1 MSEFDY
7 NRIRNHTM
15 SFRVSDEERRQLKA
29 RIMVTG
35 LPVGRYILESA
46 LNQKIC
52 IAVGKYQSDRLSI
65 ELRKLREQLA
75 ETGKNSEEL
84 NELVTDCTYL
94 LEQLMELITTD
105 QQRNFRQMILGR
117 SKGKKYQKILKMS
130 LPKTGTLQS
139 RKS

>member
-1 MSEFDY
+1 MSDFDY

-15 SFRVSDEERRQLKA
+15 SFRVSEKERRQLKA

-35 LPVGRYILESA
+35 LPIGRYILEAA
-46 LNQKIC
+46 LHQKIC

-75 ETGKNSEEL
+75 ETSKSSEEL
-84 NELVTDCTYL
+84 KELVTDCTYL

-105 QQRNFRQMILGR
+105 ATTELQADDFRANHR
-117 SKGKKYQKILKMS
+117 EEVSKDIKNVPAENRDI
-130 LPKTGTLQS
+130 TE
-139 RKS
+139 

>member
-35 LPVGRYILESA
+35 LPIGRYILESA
-46 LNQKIC
+46 LHQKIC

-65 ELRKLREQLA
+65 EIRKLREQLA
-75 ETGKNSEEL
+75 ENGKSSEEIK
-84 NELVTDCTYL
+84 ELVTDCIYL

-105 QQRNFRQMILGR
+105 AKTELRADDFRASQR
-117 SKGKKYQKILKMS
+117 
-130 LPKTGTLQS
+130 TEEVLQDIKNVPDGN
-139 RKS
+139 RDITE

>member
-35 LPVGRYILESA
+35 LPIGRYILESA
-46 LNQKIC
+46 LHQKIC

-65 ELRKLREQLA
+65 EIRKLREQLA
-75 ETGKNSEEL
+75 ETGKSSEEIK
-84 NELVTDCTYL
+84 ELVTDCTYL

-105 QQRNFRQMILGR
+105 TKTELRAEDFRALHRPEKVSQDTKNVPAGNRDI
-117 SKGKKYQKILKMS
+117 
-130 LPKTGTLQS
+130 TE
-139 RKS
+139 

>member
-1 MSEFDY
+1 MSDFDY

-15 SFRVSDEERRQLKA
+15 SFRVSEEERRQLKA

-35 LPVGRYILESA
+35 LPIGRCILESA
-46 LNQKIC
+46 LHQKIC

-75 ETGKNSEEL
+75 ETSKSSEEL
-84 NELVTDCTYL
+84 KELVTDCTYL

-105 QQRNFRQMILGR
+105 ATTELQADDFRVVQREEVSQDIKNVPAENRDI
-117 SKGKKYQKILKMS
+117 
-130 LPKTGTLQS
+130 TE
-139 RKS
+139 

>member
-29 RIMVTG
+29 RIAVTG
-35 LPVGRYILESA
+35 LPIGRYILESA
-46 LNQKIC
+46 LHQKIC

-65 ELRKLREQLA
+65 EIRKLREQLA
-75 ETGKNSEEL
+75 ENGKSSEEIK
-84 NELVTDCTYL
+84 ELVTDCIYL

-105 QQRNFRQMILGR
+105 AKTELRADDFRASQR
-117 SKGKKYQKILKMS
+117 
-130 LPKTGTLQS
+130 TEEVLQDIKNVPDGN
-139 RKS
+139 RDITE

>member
-35 LPVGRYILESA
+35 LPIGRYILESA
-46 LNQKIC
+46 LHQKIC

-65 ELRKLREQLA
+65 EIRKLREQLA
-75 ETGKNSEEL
+75 ETGKSSEEIK
-84 NELVTDCTYL
+84 ELVTDCTYL

-105 QQRNFRQMILGR
+105 AKTELRADDFRASQRTEELSQNIKNVPADNRDI
-117 SKGKKYQKILKMS
+117 
-130 LPKTGTLQS
+130 TE
-139 RKS
+139 

>member
-1 MSEFDY
+1 MSDFDY

-15 SFRVSDEERRQLKA
+15 SFRVSEEERRQLKA

-35 LPVGRYILESA
+35 LPIGRYILESA
-46 LNQKIC
+46 LHQKIC

-75 ETGKNSEEL
+75 EASKSSEEL
-84 NELVTDCTYL
+84 KELVTDCTYL

-105 QQRNFRQMILGR
+105 A
-117 SKGKKYQKILKMS
+117 
-130 LPKTGTLQS
+130 TTELQADAV
-139 RKS
+139 

>member
-1 MSEFDY
+1 MNDFDY

-15 SFRVSDEERRQLKA
+15 SFRVSEEERRQLKA

-35 LPVGRYILESA
+35 LPIGRYILESA
-46 LNQKIC
+46 LHQKIC

-75 ETGKNSEEL
+75 ETSKSSAEL
-84 NELVTDCTYL
+84 KELVTDCTYL

-105 QQRNFRQMILGR
+105 ATTELQADDFRVVQREEVSQDIKNVPAENRDI
-117 SKGKKYQKILKMS
+117 
-130 LPKTGTLQS
+130 TE
-139 RKS
+139 

>member
-35 LPVGRYILESA
+35 LPIGRYILKSA
-46 LNQKIC
+46 LHQKIC

-65 ELRKLREQLA
+65 EIRKLREQLA
-75 ETGKNSEEL
+75 ETGKSSEEIK
-84 NELVTDCTYL
+84 ELVTDCTYL

-105 QQRNFRQMILGR
+105 AKTELRADDFRASQRTEEVSQDIKNVPAGNRDI
-117 SKGKKYQKILKMS
+117 
-130 LPKTGTLQS
+130 TE
-139 RKS
+139 

>member
-1 MSEFDY
+1 MSDFDY

-15 SFRVSDEERRQLKA
+15 SFRVSEEERRQLKA

-35 LPVGRYILESA
+35 LPVGRYILESS
-46 LNQKIC
+46 LHQKIC

-75 ETGKNSEEL
+75 EASKSSEEL
-84 NELVTDCTYL
+84 KELVTDCTYL

-105 QQRNFRQMILGR
+105 ATTELNADDFRVVQREEVSQDIKNVPAENRDI
-117 SKGKKYQKILKMS
+117 
-130 LPKTGTLQS
+130 TE
-139 RKS
+139 

>member
-1 MSEFDY
+1 MSDFDY

-15 SFRVSDEERRQLKA
+15 SFRVSEEERRQLKA

-35 LPVGRYILESA
+35 LPIGRYIFELA
-46 LNQKIC
+46 LHQKIC

-75 ETGKNSEEL
+75 ETSKSSEEL
-84 NELVTDCTYL
+84 KELVTDCTYL

-105 QQRNFRQMILGR
+105 ATTELQADDFRVVQGEEVSQDIKNVPAENR
-117 SKGKKYQKILKMS
+117 DIAE
-130 LPKTGTLQS
+130 
-139 RKS
+139 

>member
-1 MSEFDY
+1 MSNFDY

-15 SFRVSDEERRQLKA
+15 SFRVSEEERRQLKA

-35 LPVGRYILESA
+35 LPIGRYIFESA
-46 LNQKIC
+46 LHQKIC

-75 ETGKNSEEL
+75 EKSKSSEEL
-84 NELVTDCTYL
+84 KELVTDCIYL

-105 QQRNFRQMILGR
+105 ATTELQADDFRVVQREEVSQDIKNVPAENRDI
-117 SKGKKYQKILKMS
+117 
-130 LPKTGTLQS
+130 TE
-139 RKS
+139 

>member
-1 MSEFDY
+1 MRDFDY

-15 SFRVSDEERRQLKA
+15 SFRVSEEERRQLKA

-35 LPVGRYILESA
+35 LPIGRYILESS
-46 LNQKIC
+46 LYQKIC

-75 ETGKNSEEL
+75 ETSKSSEEL
-84 NELVTDCTYL
+84 KELVTDCTYL

-105 QQRNFRQMILGR
+105 ATTELQADDFRANHR
-117 SKGKKYQKILKMS
+117 EEVSKDIKNVPAENRDI
-130 LPKTGTLQS
+130 TE
-139 RKS
+139 

>member
-1 MSEFDY
+1 MSDFDY

-15 SFRVSDEERRQLKA
+15 SFRVSEEERRQLKA

-35 LPVGRYILESA
+35 LPVGRYILESS
-46 LNQKIC
+46 LHQKIC

-75 ETGKNSEEL
+75 ETSKRSEEL
-84 NELVTDCTYL
+84 KELVTDCTYL

-105 QQRNFRQMILGR
+105 AATELQADDFGAIQREEVSQDIKNVPAKNRDI
-117 SKGKKYQKILKMS
+117 
-130 LPKTGTLQS
+130 TE
-139 RKS
+139 

>member
-35 LPVGRYILESA
+35 LPIGRYILESA
-46 LNQKIC
+46 LHQKIC

-65 ELRKLREQLA
+65 EIRKLREQLA
-75 ETGKNSEEL
+75 ETGKSSEEIK
-84 NELVTDCTYL
+84 ELVTDCTYL

-105 QQRNFRQMILGR
+105 AKTELRADDFRASQRTEEVSQNIKNVPADNRDI
-117 SKGKKYQKILKMS
+117 
-130 LPKTGTLQS
+130 TE
-139 RKS
+139 

>member
-35 LPVGRYILESA
+35 LPIGQYILESA
-46 LNQKIC
+46 LHQKIC

-65 ELRKLREQLA
+65 EIRKLREQLA
-75 ETGKNSEEL
+75 ENGKSSEEIK
-84 NELVTDCTYL
+84 ELVTDCIYL

-105 QQRNFRQMILGR
+105 AKTELRADDFRASQR
-117 SKGKKYQKILKMS
+117 
-130 LPKTGTLQS
+130 TEEVLQDIKNVPDGN
-139 RKS
+139 RDITE

>member
-35 LPVGRYILESA
+35 LPIGRYILESA
-46 LNQKIC
+46 LHQKIC

-65 ELRKLREQLA
+65 EIRKLREQLA
-75 ETGKNSEEL
+75 ETGKSSEEIK
-84 NELVTDCTYL
+84 ELVTDCTYL
-94 LEQLMELITTD
+94 LEQLMELIITD
-105 QQRNFRQMILGR
+105 AKTELRADDFRASQRTEEVSQNIKNVPADNRDI
-117 SKGKKYQKILKMS
+117 
-130 LPKTGTLQS
+130 TE
-139 RKS
+139 

>member
-35 LPVGRYILESA
+35 LPIGRYILESA
-46 LNQKIC
+46 LHQKIC

-65 ELRKLREQLA
+65 EIRKLREQLA
-75 ETGKNSEEL
+75 ENGKSSEEIK
-84 NELVTDCTYL
+84 ELVTDCIYL

-105 QQRNFRQMILGR
+105 AKTELRADEFRASQR
-117 SKGKKYQKILKMS
+117 
-130 LPKTGTLQS
+130 TEEVLQDIKNVPDGN
-139 RKS
+139 RDITE